1 MPIFVWI
8 YRITWIRD
16 KAGFFFIFLIFLFNW
31 YNCYLKSTRTWTK
44 LYMHINIQV
53 QNLGK
58 IQSSLSKNF
67 ISKMFLSNPTKNIWS
82 KGWISLLKLIFT
94 RLNFWNYSWSTKCS
108 ISSMVIEK
116 LIKCTWQEQISQ
128 MKVRRKGMQKSLV
141 YKSTLKNP
149 MLEEPWFDF
158 LKKST
163 EKKARNN

>member
-31 YNCYLKSTRTWTK
+31 YNCYLKSTHTWAK

-58 IQSSLSKNF
+58 TKSSLSKNF
-67 ISKMFLSNPTKNIWS
+67 ISKMSFFNLPNRYMIKSVN
-82 KGWISLLKLIFT
+82 LFFFKLFFT
-94 RLNFWNYSWSTKCS
+94 QLNFWNYSWSTKCS

-128 MKVRRKGMQKSLV
+128 MKVRRKGMQKSHV

-158 LKKST
+158 
-163 EKKARNN
+163 

>member
-58 IQSSLSKNF
+58 TKSSLSKNF

-94 RLNFWNYSWSTKCS
+94 QLNFWNYSWSTKCS

-128 MKVRRKGMQKSLV
+128 MKVRRKGMQKSHV

-149 MLEEPWFDF
+149 MLQEPWFDF
-158 LKKST
+158 
-163 EKKARNN
+163 

>member
-16 KAGFFFIFLIFLFNW
+16 KAVFFSSFLFS
-31 YNCYLKSTRTWTK
+31 CLIDIIVILKVHEKWTK

-94 RLNFWNYSWSTKCS
+94 QLNFWNYSWSTKCS

>member
-58 IQSSLSKNF
+58 TKSSLSKNF
-67 ISKMFLSNPTKNIWS
+67 ISKMFLSNPTKNIWL

-94 RLNFWNYSWSTKCS
+94 QLNFWNYSWSTKCS
-108 ISSMVIEK
+108 ISSMIIEK

-128 MKVRRKGMQKSLV
+128 MKVRRKGMQKSHV

>member
-94 RLNFWNYSWSTKCS
+94 QLNFWNYSWSTKCS

-128 MKVRRKGMQKSLV
+128 MKVRRKGMQKSHV

-149 MLEEPWFDF
+149 MLQEPWFDF
-158 LKKST
+158 
-163 EKKARNN
+163 

>member
-94 RLNFWNYSWSTKCS
+94 QLNFWNYSWSTKCS

-149 MLEEPWFDF
+149 MLQEPWFDF
-158 LKKST
+158 KKNINR
-163 EKKARNN
+163 EKGKE

>member
-16 KAGFFFIFLIFLFNW
+16 KAGFFPSFLFSCLIDIIVILKVHENGQNFICILIFK
-31 YNCYLKSTRTWTK
+31 CKT
-44 LYMHINIQV
+44 
-53 QNLGK
+53 LGK
-58 IQSSLSKNF
+58 YKVPLVKTLFQKCF
-67 ISKMFLSNPTKNIWS
+67 CQTPQKNIWS

-94 RLNFWNYSWSTKCS
+94 QLNFWNYSWSTKCS

-128 MKVRRKGMQKSLV
+128 MKVRRKGMQKSHV

-158 LKKST
+158 LKKINR
-163 EKKARNN
+163 EKGKE

>member
-58 IQSSLSKNF
+58 TKSSLSKNF

-94 RLNFWNYSWSTKCS
+94 QLNFWNYSWSTKCS

-149 MLEEPWFDF
+149 MLQEPWFDF
-158 LKKST
+158 
-163 EKKARNN
+163 

>member
-58 IQSSLSKNF
+58 TKSSLVKTLF
-67 ISKMFLSNPTKNIWS
+67 QKCFCQTPQKNIWS

-94 RLNFWNYSWSTKCS
+94 QLNFWNYSWSTKCS

-128 MKVRRKGMQKSLV
+128 MKVRRKGMQKSHV

>member
-94 RLNFWNYSWSTKCS
+94 QLNFWNYSWSTKCS

-149 MLEEPWFDF
+149 MLQEPWFDF
-158 LKKST
+158 
-163 EKKARNN
+163 

>member
-94 RLNFWNYSWSTKCS
+94 QLNFWNYSWSTKCS

-128 MKVRRKGMQKSLV
+128 MKVRRKGMQKSHV

-158 LKKST
+158 
-163 EKKARNN
+163 